1 MPPSF
6 TDIAI
11 PLAMTDSIQPE
22 HDDIDVLL
30 EELLVDAHGDDEQLT
45 AIHEGM
51 EASIE
56 LPVDVLV
63 AGEPMALVDVNY
75 EGNTRRGL
83 VAQCVRMDSSEHK
96 RRVSLADVQIQSNT
110 QAYRFVCAYCRWLCV
125 EPIAMHAG
133 PDVTKESEERAE
145 EEINIDMTDTVD
157 LVVMVTKQRAAR
169 CRQLTDQ
176 RVITLKAPT
185 TYQTVP
191 GQIVTVQPN
200 KFWHFKGHPYLSGEI
215 VSTRIDVEVLN
226 LPLLAISEVAV
237 WDPQL
242 AFDSII
248 SDLADEDGSETRGT
262 NSAWIK
268 ATIARGPRPV
278 YEMQQIIPGLD
289 LDDIDAIELDPI
301 IEANELREQGDDEG
315 AHQIFADLLEAD
327 LRCLD
332 AHAHLGNMT
341 FDLSPKQALMHY
353 NVGVEIG
360 LQAVGTNFR
369 SVLPW
374 SWPNNRPF
382 LRCMFGYGL
391 SLWKLERWQQAVLLF
406 ESIVDLNPTDELG
419 VRDMLPEVRAE
430 QSYDE
435 SGG

>member
-1 MPPSF
+1 
-6 TDIAI
+6 
-11 PLAMTDSIQPE
+11 MTDSIKAE
-22 HDDIDVLL
+22 HNDIDGLL
-30 EELLVDAHGDDEQLT
+30 EELLVDAYGDDEQLT

-51 EASIE
+51 EASIK

-63 AGEPMALVDVNY
+63 AGKSMSLVGVNY
-75 EGNTRRGL
+75 DGNTRRGL
-83 VAQCVRMDSSEHK
+83 VAQCVNMDSSKHK
-96 RRVSLADVQIQSNT
+96 HRVSLADVQIESHT
-110 QAYRFVCAYCRWLCV
+110 QAYRLVCAYRRWLCV
-125 EPIAMHAG
+125 EPIAMPAG
-133 PDVTKESEERAE
+133 PDVTKESGEMAE
-145 EEINIDMTDTVD
+145 EKINIDMTDTVD
-157 LVVMVTKQRAAR
+157 LVVMVVKQRAAR

-200 KFWHFKGHPYLSGEI
+200 KFWHFKGHAYLSGEI

-242 AFDSII
+242 VFNSII
-248 SDLADEDGSETRGT
+248 SDLADEDDSETLGL
-262 NSAWIK
+262 NNAWIK
-268 ATIARGPRPV
+268 ATISRGTRPV
-278 YEMQQIIPGLD
+278 YEMQQTIPGLD
-289 LDDIDAIELDPI
+289 LDDLDAIELDPI
-301 IEANELREQGDDEG
+301 IEANDLREQGDDEG
-315 AHQIFADLLEAD
+315 ARQIFAGLLETD

-341 FDLSPKQALMHY
+341 FDLSPQQALMHY
-353 NVGVEIG
+353 NVGAEIG
-360 LQAVGTNFR
+360 LQALGTNFR

-374 SWPNNRPF
+374 SWANNRPF

-391 SLWKLERWQQAVLLF
+391 CLWKLERWQQAVLLF
-406 ESIVDLNPTDELG
+406 ESIVDLNPMDELG

-430 QSYDE
+430 QPYDE